1 MNYLPVPLPFFWL
14 LGSLLLVVVVLVQI
28 EALRFAY
35 TRLGVG
41 AVAASLILLVSL
53 AGSYVNIPIYALPEQ
68 QAVSGREI
76 GHFGMRYVVPV
87 VVDWP
92 RTIVAINLGGA
103 VIPIAIS
110 IYLLA
115 RNTLWIRGL
124 AATAVV
130 ALVCHQMATL
140 VPGLGIAMP
149 SFAPP
154 LVTTVAALLIA
165 PASAPAVAYI
175 SGSLGTLIGA
185 DLMNLGRIQ
194 GLGAP
199 IVSIGGAGTF
209 DGIFITGI
217 VSVLLAS
224 LFAGRLAGSGR

>member
-1 MNYLPVPLPFFWL
+1 MNYLPLPLPFFWL
-14 LGSLLLVVVVLVQI
+14 LGSLLLVVVVLLQI
-28 EALRFAY
+28 EAVRFAY
-35 TRLGVG
+35 TRLGV
-41 AVAASLILLVSL
+41 
-53 AGSYVNIPIYALPEQ
+53 
-68 QAVSGREI
+68 
-76 GHFGMRYVVPV
+76 
-87 VVDWP
+87 
-92 RTIVAINLGGA
+92 GA

-130 ALVCHQMATL
+130 ALVCHRIATL

-154 LVTTVAALLIA
+154 LVTTVAALLIS
-165 PASAPAVAYI
+165 PANAPAVAYI

-224 LFAGRLAGSGR
+224 SIAGRLAGSGR

>member
-1 MNYLPVPLPFFWL
+1 MNYLPVSMPFFWL
-14 LGSLLLVVVVLVQI
+14 LGSLLLVVVVLLQI

-41 AVAASLILLVSL
+41 AVAASMILLASL
-53 AGSYVNIPIYALPEQ
+53 IGSYVNIPVYALPEQ
-68 QAVSGREI
+68 QVVSGREI
-76 GHFGMRYVVPV
+76 SHFGMRYVVPV

-92 RTIVAINLGGA
+92 RTVIAVNLGGA
-103 VIPIAIS
+103 VIPTAIS

-115 RNTLWIRGL
+115 RNALWFRGL
-124 AATAVV
+124 AATAIV
-130 ALVCHQMATL
+130 AAVCHQMATL
-140 VPGLGIAMP
+140 VPGLGIAIP

-154 LVTTVAALLIA
+154 LVTTVAALLLA
-165 PASAPAVAYI
+165 PASAPTVAYI

-185 DLMNLGRIQ
+185 DLMNLGKIQ

-217 VSVLLAS
+217 VSVILAS
-224 LFAGRLAGSGR
+224 LIAGRMARPER

>member
-1 MNYLPVPLPFFWL
+1 MNYLPFTLPFFWL
-14 LGSLLLVVVVLVQI
+14 LGGLLLVAVVLLQI

-35 TRLGVG
+35 TRLGVSTL
-41 AVAASLILLVSL
+41 AASLILLAYL
-53 AGSYVNIPIYALPEQ
+53 AGSYVNIPVYALPEQ
-68 QAVSGREI
+68 QIMTGREI
-76 GHFGMRYVVPV
+76 SHYGMRYVVPF

-92 RTIVAINLGGA
+92 RTIIAVNFGGA
-103 VIPIAIS
+103 VIPTAIS
-110 IYLLA
+110 LYLLA
-115 RNTLWIRGL
+115 RNALWIRGL
-124 AATAVV
+124 AATAIV
-130 ALVCHQMATL
+130 ALVCYQMATL
-140 VPGLGIAMP
+140 VPGLGIAIP

-154 LVTTVAALLIA
+154 LVTTVTALLLA
-165 PASAPAVAYI
+165 PASAPAVAYL

-185 DLMNLGRIQ
+185 DLMNLGKVQ

-224 LFAGRLAGSGR
+224 LIAGRLRD